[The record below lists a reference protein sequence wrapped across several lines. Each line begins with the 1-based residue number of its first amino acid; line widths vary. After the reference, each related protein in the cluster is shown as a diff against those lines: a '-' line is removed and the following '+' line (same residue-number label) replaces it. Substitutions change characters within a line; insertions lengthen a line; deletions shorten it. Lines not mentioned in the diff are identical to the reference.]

1 MTTAK
6 SALPLSLPPR
16 VEQTSSDLYQKLR
29 RKLRGEA
36 ITTYL
41 GNKPGLSGTYRV
53 LVESLTLLP
62 DLFHLS
68 LNLLLDKCVPT
79 ENKGAL
85 VAVLIYVLSPVD
97 FLPDILPITGWVD
110 DLVVLVIGLNKF
122 LETDKPEVRAA
133 VQRHWAGTGEAIGLV
148 KHLLSVADEAV
159 EFLPKKLM
167 RMMKDIFKA

>member
-1 MTTAK
+1 MNTAK
-6 SALPLSLPPR
+6 SVFPLNPPPR
-16 VEQTSSDLYQKLR
+16 IEQAGSDLYQRLR
-29 RKLRGEA
+29 RKLRSEA
-36 ITTYL
+36 VIDHL
-41 GNKPGLSGTYRV
+41 ERKPGLSGTYRV

-68 LNLLLDKCVPT
+68 LNLLLDKRVPT

-122 LETDKPEVRAA
+122 LETDNPEVRSAI
-133 VQRHWAGTGEAIGLV
+133 QRHWAGTGEAIGLV

-167 RMMKDIFKA
+167 KMMKDIFKA